1 MADIRQHSQRRKPNT
16 RLYGLRINAGLSRQ
30 ALGYR
35 LGVSSETI
43 RLAELGFVPGPR
55 IQFAIAQEF
64 EMQPLD
70 IWPLEQ
76 QKVLV

>member
-1 MADIRQHSQRRKPNT
+1 MTELRQRIQRRKPNT

-35 LGVSSETI
+35 IGISAETI
-43 RLAELGFVPGPR
+43 RIAELGFVPGPR
-55 IQFAIAQEF
+55 IQFALAREF
-64 EMQPLD
+64 ELEPLD
-70 IWPLEQ
+70 IWPLET